1 MYQLF
6 VILMFVYLKNYIE
19 NYTGLSQKLYWKLY
33 R

>member
-1 MYQLF
+1 
-6 VILMFVYLKNYIE
+6 MFVYLKNYIE